1 MTVAD
6 LIEKLKEQPPQAVVE
21 MGYRGAIASV
31 ASVVYWPEDRN
42 GRRSVMLMHPLTG
55 PMVIDDSNAALS
67 GGEAVRSKGIVGNLN
82 SGGNANG

>member
-55 PMVIDDSNAALS
+55 PMVIDDSNAESEALT
-67 GGEAVRSKGIVGNLN
+67 
-82 SGGNANG
+82 